1 MKTEFIKDAK
11 FVMSYELFFES
22 LDRIVGG
29 GGNFIQSVEKKRK
42 FMSYQKEN
50 QKKPDIKQTLH
61 YQLCKQF

>member
-22 LDRIVGG
+22 LDRVFGG
-29 GGNFIQSVEKKRK
+29 GGNFIKSVEKKRK

-50 QKKPDIKQTLH
+50 QKKTWHKTNLALSTL
-61 YQLCKQF
+61 

>member
-29 GGNFIQSVEKKRK
+29 GGGGGNFIQSVEKKRK
-42 FMSYQKEN
+42 FMSYQK
-50 QKKPDIKQTLH
+50 
-61 YQLCKQF
+61 

>member
-50 QKKPDIKQTLH
+50 QKKNLT
-61 YQLCKQF
+61 

>member
-11 FVMSYELFFES
+11 FVMSYEFFFES
-22 LDRIVGG
+22 LDRIVGGGG

-50 QKKPDIKQTLH
+50 QKKNLT
-61 YQLCKQF
+61 